1 MSCFTAHTACLIHER
16 IPTRLWR
23 LRVAASLRRMPA
35 EDSVNREEPSRRKLI
50 GGCCL
55 ILSAMSLAYSSG
67 LVPTFEWLRSNATA
81 RIVGFLLHAG
91 FLTIGAAMFLPRRP
105 SAFAKAGLSVA
116 ATLTAIALNVAIVQI
131 FVEMTPITVGW
142 RSRAPLRELNEFGF
156 RGRSVVGDP
165 QKPVV
170 VLLGDS
176 QVEAMAGTME
186 QMPEARLERHLAG
199 QGIDARVCSL
209 GTAGYGQDQ
218 QYFALREYLENHSA
232 DLIALWYTP
241 GNDIWNNL
249 FPTYMPA
256 NGAVKPTFRLIDDEL
271 KPPFLEWGSR
281 NFSSP
286 IKAIALLQRSRSRS
300 LFEKRDELWE
310 TFLPPPNG
318 PLKNWTGPVDDAWE
332 DVPDYLSLIL
342 ENLETEKSHFS
353 IWLTPP
359 SPRVK
364 HGIRLTRRILME
376 IRSLAES
383 HDARLVVFHAG
394 QPLRTDGTERV
405 FSLSGKQYRA
415 AESQI
420 ERTVDQL
427 AEGFDWIRLPVRLE
441 DWRVSEVDSHLNAAA
456 NDDTMRRLAV
466 ELRSRIGAPAGD

>member
-67 LVPTFEWLRSNATA
+67 LVPTFDRRVPLA
-81 RIVGFLLHAG
+81 RRLLDDRGGDVPAPAAFRVRESGLVG
-91 FLTIGAAMFLPRRP
+91 RRDTD
-105 SAFAKAGLSVA
+105 SHCA
-116 ATLTAIALNVAIVQI
+116 VQI

-186 QMPEARLERHLAG
+186 QMPEARLERYLAG

-405 FSLSGKQYRA
+405 FSLSGKHYRA